1 MEAGGF
7 EINFP
12 EQIKNIVL
20 NEFYA
25 KMAET
30 EIESLKLK
38 KILTIYNQNGVS
50 SETALK
56 ILRDQAIAVAEIEN
70 LYGGGETNG

>member
-25 KMAET
+25 KLAET

-70 LYGGGETNG
+70 LYGGGENNG

>member
-1 MEAGGF
+1 MDIGGV

-25 KMAET
+25 NLAED
-30 EIESLKLK
+30 EIERMKLR

-56 ILRDQAIAVAEIEN
+56 IIRDQAVAVAEIEN
-70 LYGGGETNG
+70 LYGGGENND